1 MAQAPT
7 GKAPPGQALVIGG
20 GRGIG
25 AAIVDALA
33 QAGHDVTFTTRTA
46 DPAPRLAALA
56 ERHPSQTFAS
66 HPLDLADRAAVEAL
80 ATHIEDATY
89 AILVH
94 VAGTTYDRLAAM
106 MEQDP
111 AEALMQ
117 VNFWSFTRLARAAI
131 RPMTRAKSGRI
142 IAIGSVVGAQAS
154 QGNAA
159 YGASKA
165 ALSAYVK
172 TLALESARRGVT
184 VNCIA
189 PGFVE
194 TDMIAA
200 FADYRK
206 ATESRIPANRYARP
220 EEIAAVAAFL
230 ASPAASYVTGTVIP
244 VDGGLT
250 ASLGIPRS

>member
-1 MAQAPT
+1 MPT
-7 GKAPPGQALVIGG
+7 ALIIGG
-20 GRGIG
+20 RRGIG
-25 AAIVDALA
+25 AAVVLAMAEAGYDITYTSRTEDPAHHAALA
-33 QAGHDVTFTTRTA
+33 ARHPTQTFTT
-46 DPAPRLAALA
+46 
-56 ERHPSQTFAS
+56 
-66 HPLDLADRAAVEAL
+66 HPLDLADRESVESF
-80 ATHIEDATY
+80 ATQIEDAPPY
-89 AILVH
+89 AALIH
-94 VAGTTYDRLAAM
+94 VAGTTYDALAATM
-106 MEQDP
+106 DQTT
-111 AEALMQ
+111 AESLMQ

-131 RPMTRAKSGRI
+131 RPLTRARTGRI
-142 IAIGSVVGAQAS
+142 IAIGSVVGQQAS

-165 ALSAYVK
+165 ALSAYIK
-172 TLALESARRGVT
+172 TLAIESARRGVT

-220 EEIAAVAAFL
+220 EEIAAVATFL
-230 ASPAASYVTGTVIP
+230 ASPAASYITGTIIP

>member
-1 MAQAPT
+1 MPT
-7 GKAPPGQALVIGG
+7 ALVIGG

-25 AAIVDALA
+25 AAVVDALA
-33 QAGHDVTFTTRTA
+33 ATGLNVTFTYRS
-46 DPAPRLAALA
+46 APDAEARRAALA
-56 ERHPSQTFAS
+56 ARFPTQAFAAQ
-66 HPLDLADRAAVEAL
+66 PLDLADREAVETFASVLEESPPL
-80 ATHIEDATY
+80 AT
-89 AILVH
+89 LVH

-117 VNFWSFTRLARAAI
+117 VNFWSFARLARAAV
-131 RPMTRAKSGRI
+131 RPMTRARSGRI
-142 IAIGSVVGAQAS
+142 IAIGSVVGQQAS

-165 ALSAYVK
+165 ALAAYVR
-172 TLALESARRGVT
+172 TLALETAKRGVT

-189 PGFVE
+189 PGFVD

-200 FADYRK
+200 FATYRK
-206 ATESRIPANRYARP
+206 ATEARVPAGRYATP
-220 EEIAAVAAFL
+220 QEIAAVAAFL
-230 ASPAASYVTGTVIP
+230 ASPGASYVTGTVIP

>member
-1 MAQAPT
+1 MPT
-7 GKAPPGQALVIGG
+7 ALVIGG
-20 GRGIG
+20 RRGIG
-25 AAIVDALA
+25 AAVVEALA
-33 QAGHDVTFTTRTA
+33 AAGFDVTFTQRSDA
-46 DPAPRLAALA
+46 DGGAGRVAAL
-56 ERHPSQTFAS
+56 ERQFPGRSFAAR
-66 HPLDLADRAAVEAL
+66 PLDLADRAAVEAL
-80 ATHIEDATY
+80 AAEIEDGAPLT
-89 AILVH
+89 AMVH

-117 VNFWSFTRLARAAI
+117 VNFWSFARLARAAV
-131 RPMTRAKSGRI
+131 RPMTRARAGRI
-142 IAIGSVVGAQAS
+142 IAIGSVVGQQAS

-165 ALSAYVK
+165 ALASYVR
-172 TLALESARRGVT
+172 TLAIETARRGVT

-189 PGFVE
+189 PGFVDTE
-194 TDMIAA
+194 MVAA

-206 ATESRIPANRYARP
+206 ATETRVPAGRYATP
-220 EEIAAVAAFL
+220 QEVAAVAAFL
-230 ASPAASYVTGTVIP
+230 ASPGAAYVTGTVIP

>member
-1 MAQAPT
+1 MAT
-7 GKAPPGQALVIGG
+7 ALVIGG
-20 GRGIG
+20 RRGIG
-25 AAIVDALA
+25 AAVVEALA
-33 QAGHDVTFTTRTA
+33 GAGFDVTFTQRS
-46 DPAPRLAALA
+46 DPEGMAARLAELHA
-56 ERHPSQTFAS
+56 RFPGRSFAA
-66 HPLDLADRAAVEAL
+66 HALDLADRAAVDAFAAEIEGGGAL
-80 ATHIEDATY
+80 GV
-89 AILVH
+89 LVH
-94 VAGTTYDRLAAM
+94 VAGTTYDQLAAI

-117 VNFWSFTRLARAAI
+117 VNFWSFARLARAAV
-131 RPMTRAKSGRI
+131 RPMMRARNGRI
-142 IAIGSVVGAQAS
+142 IAVGSVVGQQAS

-165 ALSAYVK
+165 ALASYVR
-172 TLALESARRGVT
+172 TLAIESAKRGVT

-194 TDMIAA
+194 TEMVAA

-206 ATESRIPANRYARP
+206 ATETRVPAGRYAAP
-220 EEIAAVAAFL
+220 GEIAAVAAFL
-230 ASPAASYVTGTVIP
+230 ASPGAAYVTGTVIP

>member
-1 MAQAPT
+1 MAQA
-7 GKAPPGQALVIGG
+7 LVVGG

-25 AAIVDALA
+25 AAVVEALA
-33 QAGHDVTFTTRTA
+33 EAGFGVTFTYRS
-46 DPAPRLAALA
+46 APDAEARRAALA
-56 ERHPSQTFAS
+56 ERFPGRDFATQ
-66 HPLDLADRAAVEAL
+66 PLDLADRDAVEAFAAGLEDGPAL
-80 ATHIEDATY
+80 AV
-89 AILVH
+89 LVH

-106 MEQDP
+106 MEQEP

-117 VNFWSFTRLARAAI
+117 VNFWSFARIARAAV
-131 RPMTRAKSGRI
+131 RPMTRARAGRI
-142 IAIGSVVGAQAS
+142 IAVGSVVGQQAS

-165 ALSAYVK
+165 ALAAYVR
-172 TLALESARRGVT
+172 TLALETARRGVT

-189 PGFVE
+189 PGFVD

-206 ATESRIPANRYARP
+206 ATEARVPAGRYARP
-220 EEIAAVAAFL
+220 EEVAAVAAFL
-230 ASPAASYVTGTVIP
+230 ASPAASYVTGAVIP

-250 ASLGIPRS
+250 ASLGIPRA

>member
-1 MAQAPT
+1 MPT
-7 GKAPPGQALVIGG
+7 ALVIGG
-20 GRGIG
+20 RRGIG
-25 AAIVDALA
+25 AAVVDALA
-33 QAGHDVTFTTRTA
+33 EAGFDITYTTRTN
-46 DPAPRLAALA
+46 DPAHHEALTT
-56 ERHPSQTFAS
+56 RHPTRTFIT
-66 HPLDLADRAAVEAL
+66 HNLDLANRDSVESF
-80 ATHIEDATY
+80 ATEIEDAPPY
-89 AILVH
+89 AALIH
-94 VAGTTYDRLAAM
+94 VAGTTYDSLAAM
-106 MEQDP
+106 MDQAT
-111 AEALMQ
+111 AETLMQ
-117 VNFWSFTRLARAAI
+117 VNFWSFTRLARAVI
-131 RPMTRAKSGRI
+131 RPMTRARAGRI
-142 IAIGSVVGAQAS
+142 IAIGSVVGQQAS

-165 ALSAYVK
+165 ALSAYIK
-172 TLALESARRGVT
+172 TLAIESARRGVT

-200 FADYRK
+200 FAEYRK

-230 ASPAASYVTGTVIP
+230 ASPAASYITGTTIP

>member
-1 MAQAPT
+1 MPT
-7 GKAPPGQALVIGG
+7 ALIIGG
-20 GRGIG
+20 RRGIG
-25 AAIVDALA
+25 AAIVNAMA
-33 QAGHDVTFTTRTA
+33 EAGWDIAYTTRTEDQA
-46 DPAPRLAALA
+46 HLQALSQRFPARVF
-56 ERHPSQTFAS
+56 TT
-66 HPLDLADRAAVEAL
+66 HPLDLADREAVETFATKIEEAPPYAAL
-80 ATHIEDATY
+80 I
-89 AILVH
+89 H

-106 MEQDP
+106 MEQTT
-111 AEALMQ
+111 AESLMQ

-131 RPMTRAKSGRI
+131 RPMTRARTGRI
-142 IAIGSVVGAQAS
+142 IAIGSVVGQQAS

-172 TLALESARRGVT
+172 TLAVESARRGVT

-200 FADYRK
+200 FADHRK
-206 ATESRIPANRYARP
+206 ATETRIPAGRYARP
-220 EEIAAVAAFL
+220 DEIAAVAAFL
-230 ASPAASYVTGTVIP
+230 ASPAASYIAGAVIP

>member
-1 MAQAPT
+1 MPT
-7 GKAPPGQALVIGG
+7 ALVIGG
-20 GRGIG
+20 RRGIG
-25 AAIVDALA
+25 AAVVEALA
-33 QAGHDVTFTTRTA
+33 AAGFDVTFTQRS
-46 DPAPRLAALA
+46 DPEGMAARLGELHVRFPGRSFAARA
-56 ERHPSQTFAS
+56 
-66 HPLDLADRAAVEAL
+66 LDLADRAAVDGFAEE
-80 ATHIEDATY
+80 IEGGGPLGA
-89 AILVH
+89 LVH
-94 VAGTTYDRLAAM
+94 VAGTTYDQLAAI

-117 VNFWSFTRLARAAI
+117 VNFWSFARLARAAV
-131 RPMTRAKSGRI
+131 RPMMRARNGRI
-142 IAIGSVVGAQAS
+142 IAVGSVVGQQAS

-165 ALSAYVK
+165 ALASYVR
-172 TLALESARRGVT
+172 TLAIESAKRGVT

-194 TDMIAA
+194 TEMVAA

-206 ATESRIPANRYARP
+206 ATETRVPAGRYAAP
-220 EEIAAVAAFL
+220 DEIAAVAAFL
-230 ASPAASYVTGTVIP
+230 ASPGAAYVTGTVIP

>member
-1 MAQAPT
+1 MPA
-7 GKAPPGQALVIGG
+7 ALVIGG

-25 AAIVDALA
+25 AAVVDALA
-33 QAGHDVTFTTRTA
+33 GAGFDVTFTQRSAAA
-46 DPAPRLAALA
+46 DPAEVAARFPGRDIRA
-56 ERHPSQTFAS
+56 ET
-66 HPLDLADRAAVEAL
+66 LDLSDRAAVEAF
-80 ATHIEDATY
+80 AAGIEDAEPL
-89 AILVH
+89 AALVH

-106 MEQDP
+106 MEQDA

-117 VNFWSFTRLARAAI
+117 VNFWSFARLARAAV
-131 RPMTRAKSGRI
+131 RPMTRARAGRI
-142 IAIGSVVGAQAS
+142 VAVGSVVGAQAS

-165 ALSAYVK
+165 ALAAYVRA
-172 TLALESARRGVT
+172 LAIETARRGVT

-189 PGFVE
+189 PGFVD

-206 ATESRIPANRYARP
+206 ATETRVPAGRYATP
-220 EEIAAVAAFL
+220 GEVASVAAFL
-230 ASPAASYVTGTVIP
+230 CSPGAAYVTGAVIP

-250 ASLGIPRS
+250 ASLGIPRG

>member
-1 MAQAPT
+1 MAT
-7 GKAPPGQALVIGG
+7 ALVIGG

-25 AAIVDALA
+25 AAVVEALA
-33 QAGHDVTFTTRTA
+33 EAGFDVTFTYRSDA
-46 DPAPRLAALA
+46 AAAAAQVAALGG
-56 ERHPSQTFAS
+56 RFAGRAFAAQG
-66 HPLDLADRAAVEAL
+66 LDLADRAAVDGFATAL
-80 ATHIEDATY
+80 EDGPALG
-89 AILVH
+89 ALVH
-94 VAGTTYDRLAAM
+94 VAGTTYDMLAAM
-106 MEQDP
+106 MDQNA

-117 VNFWSFTRLARAAI
+117 VNFWSFTRLAKAVV
-131 RPMTRAKSGRI
+131 RPMTRARAGRI
-142 IAIGSVVGAQAS
+142 IAVGSVVGQQAS

-172 TLALESARRGVT
+172 TLALETAKRGVT
-184 VNCIA
+184 VNCVA
-189 PGFVE
+189 PGFVD

-206 ATESRIPANRYARP
+206 ATEGRVPAGRYAKP
-220 EEIAAVAAFL
+220 EEIASVVAFL
-230 ASPAASYVTGTVIP
+230 ASAGASYVTGAVIP

>member
-1 MAQAPT
+1 MPT
-7 GKAPPGQALVIGG
+7 ALVIGG
-20 GRGIG
+20 SRGIG
-25 AAIVDALA
+25 AATVAALA
-33 QAGHDVTFTTRTA
+33 EAGHDVTFTYRSNPEA
-46 DPAPRLAALA
+46 AAALA
-56 ERHPSQTFAS
+56 AS
-66 HPLDLADRAAVEAL
+66 LPGRTITPHPLDLADRESVDSFAAAL
-80 ATHIEDATY
+80 EDAPPL
-89 AILVH
+89 AVLVH
-94 VAGTTYDRLAAM
+94 VAGTTYDMLAAM
-106 MEQDP
+106 MDQAA

-131 RPMTRAKSGRI
+131 RPMTRARAGRI

-172 TLALESARRGVT
+172 SLAIESARRGVT

-189 PGFVE
+189 PGFVD
-194 TDMIAA
+194 TDMVAA

-206 ATESRIPANRYARP
+206 ATETRIPAGRYARP
-220 EEIAAVAAFL
+220 EEIAATVAFL
-230 ASPAASYVTGTVIP
+230 ASPAASYITGTTIP

-250 ASLGIPRS
+250 ASLGIPRN